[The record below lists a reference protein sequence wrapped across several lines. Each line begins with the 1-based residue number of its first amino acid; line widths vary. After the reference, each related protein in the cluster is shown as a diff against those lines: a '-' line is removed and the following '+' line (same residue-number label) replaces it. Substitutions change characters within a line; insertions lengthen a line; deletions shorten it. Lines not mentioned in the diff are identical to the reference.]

1 LPSFERYGG
10 GPSSELYLVLA
21 PLLFWLEYSVDR
33 EERFSLFMQIYQT
46 IKDVLNGLPKGQS
59 DLDITTVMF
68 PSLQRA
74 SDFMAGN
81 SPNLSMLKFL
91 DMVLADMIRVY

>member
-1 LPSFERYGG
+1 MPSFDKYGG

-21 PLLFWLEYSVDR
+21 PLLYWLEYAIDS
-33 EERFSLFMQIYQT
+33 EERFPMFLQLYQT
-46 IKDVLNGLPKGQS
+46 VKDVLAGLPKGQS
-59 DLDITTVMF
+59 DLDIASIML

-74 SDFMAGN
+74 SDFMVGN

-91 DMVLADMIRVY
+91 DLVLTDMVRHY